1 MLDLYEATIKRQA
14 DRIIHD
20 AGSGTKLSGGQGGD
34 WEWAKLP
41 IRDGGLGLQDLV
53 LTAPVAHMASMGHV
67 ARRATSVSDG
77 GHDRPATRVREWF
90 DNDAEF
96 KGQLERVAALVN
108 LERGEGDAAAPHPL
122 CPTLPALETMPS
134 QKELSAPLYKK
145 RRSSFSNGRE
155 ATTPHKT
162 RLGS

>member
-1 MLDLYEATIKRQA
+1 MSCDAEML
-14 DRIIHD
+14 
-20 AGSGTKLSGGQGGD
+20 
-34 WEWAKLP
+34 P
-41 IRDGGLGLQDLV
+41 
-53 LTAPVAHMASMGHV
+53 PN
-67 ARRATSVSDG
+67 
-77 GHDRPATRVREWF
+77 P
-90 DNDAEF
+90 NPNPDAEF

-108 LERGEGDAAAPHPL
+108 LEIGEGDAAAPHPL

-145 RRSSFSNGRE
+145 RRSFFSNGQE

>member
-1 MLDLYEATIKRQA
+1 MLDLYEATIKRQV

-20 AGSGTKLSGGQGGD
+20 AGSGTKLSRGLGGD

-67 ARRATSVSDG
+67 ARRASSVSDG
-77 GHDRPATRVREWF
+77 GRDRPATRVREWF

-96 KGQLERVAALVN
+96 KGQPERVAGLVN
-108 LERGEGDAAAPHPL
+108 LERGEGDAAAPHLL
-122 CPTLPALETMPS
+122 CPALPALETMPS
-134 QKELSAPLYKK
+134 QKELSPPLYKK
-145 RRSSFSNGRE
+145 RREF
-155 ATTPHKT
+155 
-162 RLGS
+162 LLQ